1 MTWGKLL
8 LAASLPLFQSFPSE
22 ADCVCPASP
31 LAESPGTAAKQK
43 SRIVYFYCVCI
54 VFLLPLYCIS
64 IGSSSLC
71 GYITEIHDTPSLAQT
86 LPNECRM
93 CCNVHLAISCVCPVC
108 AFICFF
114 FSTDYLLTN
123 ALPAEQ
129 TQFRCFTPY
138 P

>member
-43 SRIVYFYCVCI
+43 SRIVYFYCVS
-54 VFLLPLYCIS
+54 YCIC

-71 GYITEIHDTPSLAQT
+71 SYITEIHDTPSLAQT
-86 LPNECRM
+86 LPNEHIGCAAMFTMQSFSRV
-93 CCNVHLAISCVCPVC
+93 NRNDFSAHHL
-108 AFICFF
+108 
-114 FSTDYLLTN
+114 
-123 ALPAEQ
+123 
-129 TQFRCFTPY
+129 
-138 P
+138 